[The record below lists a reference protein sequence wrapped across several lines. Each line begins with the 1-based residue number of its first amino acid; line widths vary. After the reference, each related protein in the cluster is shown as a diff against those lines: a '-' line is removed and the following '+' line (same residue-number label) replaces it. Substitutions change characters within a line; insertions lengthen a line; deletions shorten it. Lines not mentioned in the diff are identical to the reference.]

1 MDNRSFFVLTI
12 VNGFFSYLPLEI
24 FTKQDFLFRFLL
36 DTSLQP
42 DLECVFKSIIASI
55 ILGICEVYLINYGML
70 YCIARKIRLTT
81 RSGHDTVWDEVF
93 DNQNQGI
100 TNYVYVLNEKSN
112 KLYAGTVENYS
123 MSKSGKI
130 ELLLNNVTVYDAE
143 ERTQKLYSINQ
154 VYLNLTNTSYIEI
167 EIGESYGGK
176 TES

>member
-1 MDNRSFFVLTI
+1 M
-12 VNGFFSYLPLEI
+12 PLEI

-176 TES
+176 TE